1 MGMTN
6 LSASGTETASQMKRL
21 IFAAAFGAAASLA
34 VAQDDTELRA
44 FPEPPAVLPAPYQG
58 ETVEPD
64 VTIIE
69 TESETIYEYRV
80 RGQLYMVKI
89 QPQVGPPYF
98 LVDTTGDGQLNARQD
113 RVWSN
118 SIPQWVLFS
127 W

>member
-1 MGMTN
+1 
-6 LSASGTETASQMKRL
+6 MKRPIL
-21 IFAAAFGAAASLA
+21 AALLGVAAAMA
-34 VAQDDTELRA
+34 VAQTETEPQA
-44 FPEPPAVLPAPYQG
+44 FPEPPSLPPASYQG

-69 TESETIYEYRV
+69 TEKETIYEYRV

-89 QPQVGPPYF
+89 QPQVGPPYY
-98 LVDTTGDGQLNARQD
+98 LLDTTGDGQLNARED
-113 RVWSN
+113 RVWNN

>member
-1 MGMTN
+1 
-6 LSASGTETASQMKRL
+6 MKPP
-21 IFAAAFGAAASLA
+21 IFAVLLTAAAFTVG
-34 VAQDDTELRA
+34 AQDDTELRA
-44 FPEPPAVLPAPYQG
+44 FPEPPDVPPAAYQG

-69 TESETIYEYRV
+69 TASETIYEYRV

-89 QPQVGPPYF
+89 HPQVGPPYYM
-98 LVDTTGDGQLNARQD
+98 VDTTGDGQLNSRQD
-113 RVWSN
+113 RVWNN